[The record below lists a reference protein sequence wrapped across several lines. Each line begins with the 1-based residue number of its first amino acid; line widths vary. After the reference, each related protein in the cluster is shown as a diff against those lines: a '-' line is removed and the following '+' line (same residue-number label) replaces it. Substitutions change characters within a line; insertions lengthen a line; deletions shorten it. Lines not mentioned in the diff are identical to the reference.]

1 LTGTL
6 HERHTTGR
14 PRALGPAWPLLVR
27 SRSMTAVQGKV
38 CAVTGAGSGIGRALA
53 IELGRR
59 GARGLALADVDETG
73 LAETRARLG
82 AHGAEVE
89 LQRLDVSERAA
100 VEAWAE
106 ATIRRFGVVHQI
118 YNNAGIASGH
128 SVLDSGYP
136 ELERVIGV
144 NLWGVIH
151 GTKAF
156 LPHLIASGDG
166 HVINVSS
173 LNGYFAQPTLSAYV
187 TTKFGVRGFTETL
200 RGEMLAA
207 GAPVAV
213 SVVHP
218 GGVKTRIASSAM
230 RTAQELGIEVT
241 EEDRARERLYN
252 EKLLTLA
259 PERAASIILDGV
271 ERGRPRIRVG
281 NDAVLIDLLVRLAPA
296 AAPRL
301 AVLFDRLTAG
311 RRPGHP
317 R

>member
-1 LTGTL
+1 
-6 HERHTTGR
+6 
-14 PRALGPAWPLLVR
+14 
-27 SRSMTAVQGKV
+27 MTAVEGKV
-38 CAVTGAGSGIGRALA
+38 CAITGAGSGIGRALA
-53 IELGRR
+53 LELGRR
-59 GARGLALADVDETG
+59 GARGLALSDIDEVG
-73 LAETRARLG
+73 LAETQAQLRGQA
-82 AHGAEVE
+82 AEVQ
-89 LQRLDVSERAA
+89 LQILDVSDRGA
-100 VEAWAE
+100 VETWAD
-106 ATIRRFGVVHQI
+106 AALTRFGVVHQI

-128 SVLDSGYP
+128 SVLESGYP

-166 HVINVSS
+166 HVVNVSS
-173 LNGYFAQPTLSAYV
+173 LNGYFAQPKLSAYV

-207 GAPVAV
+207 RTPVAV

-230 RTAQELGIEVT
+230 RTAQELGLQVT

-259 PERAASIILDGV
+259 PERAAAIIVDGV

-281 NDAVLIDLLVRLAPA
+281 NDAVLIDLLVRLAPS

-301 AVLFDRLTAG
+301 AVLFDRLASSRLTG
-311 RRPGHP
+311 R
-317 R
+317 